1 MFDIRLKENFK
12 LFVSGPS
19 RCGKTFF
26 ISELLENIE
35 TFAKDPPET
44 ILYIYKVWQTKFD
57 EMKSVVDGFIED
69 NENVVHQIKE
79 LALGQRIFVIFDDL
93 INSKSLVDIA
103 TLFTVDG
110 RHMNMSM
117 AFLTQRMFVNN
128 EHFRQ
133 ISQNCDYFCIF
144 KNPRNSSEIRTLA
157 QQLTPGSLEL
167 IEIYKEA
174 TKNPFS
180 YLLINLTQEC
190 DPNVKY
196 LSHVFD
202 ENYSLKAYQLQ

>member
-44 ILYIYKVWQTKFD
+44 ILYIYKIWQTKFD

-69 NENVVHQIKE
+69 KENVVQQIKQ
-79 LALGQRIFVIFDDL
+79 LALGQKIFLIFDDL
-93 INSKSLVDIA
+93 INSKSLMDIA

-157 QQLTPGSLEL
+157 QQLTPGSLSL

-190 DPNVKY
+190 DPSVKY
-196 LSHVFD
+196 LSHVFN
-202 ENYSLKAYQLQ
+202 ENHSLKVYQLQ

>member
-44 ILYIYKVWQTKFD
+44 ILYIYKIWQTKFD

-69 NENVVHQIKE
+69 NENVVHQLKE
-79 LALGQRIFVIFDDL
+79 LALGQRVFVIFDDL

-133 ISQNCDYFCIF
+133 ISQNCDYFCVF
-144 KNPRNSSEIRTLA
+144 KNPRNSSEKRTLA
-157 QQLTPGSLEL
+157 QQLTPGSLDL
-167 IEIYKEA
+167 VEIYKEA

-190 DPNVKY
+190 DPSVKY

-202 ENYSLKAYQLQ
+202 ENHSLKAYQLQ